1 MLNASLLVAPVS
13 ILVIAFML
21 SLILKDK
28 LGKYVFSTFSA
39 AASLFMVYIGL
50 DVLVSGSKLSYT
62 VFSYNAGILSL
73 GLNKLEL
80 VVDPISAV
88 FLVALG
94 ILGLAVSIYSMSYLE
109 YYLKHKYSL
118 QFFGAAYTLFLASM
132 YMVLT
137 SYNILWFI
145 VFWELMTVFSQLLV
159 AYEFRREVARK
170 AAYKYFFMAKASSEF
185 IILFALITLVYFTNF
200 HTDFSSIRI
209 AIALAA
215 QQNPLLIAGIFVV
228 LLAGL
233 SVKSAI
239 YPVHSWL
246 PDAHSEAPSN
256 ISALL
261 SGIMV
266 KMAIYMM
273 VRSFVWFAP
282 SLITLM

>member
-1 MLNASLLVAPVS
+1 MLNESSLIVPISLL
-13 ILVIAFML
+13 IIAFIV
-21 SLILKDK
+21 SLFVRGK
-28 LGKYVFSTFSA
+28 LGIYLYSTLSA
-39 AASLFMVYIGL
+39 AASLFMMFIGL
-50 DVLVSGSKLSYT
+50 DVLLNTDKLSFT
-62 VFSYNAGILSL
+62 MFSYGAGILSL

-80 VVDPISAV
+80 VVDPVSAV

-94 ILGLAVSIYSMSYLE
+94 ILGLAVSIYSLNYLE
-109 YYLKHKYSL
+109 HYIGKYSL
-118 QFFGAAYTLFLASM
+118 EFFGTTYTLFLASM

-137 SYNILWFI
+137 VYNLIWFI
-145 VFWELMTVFSQLLV
+145 IFWELMTVFSQFLV
-159 AYEFRREVARK
+159 AYEYRRDIARK

-185 IILFALITLVYFTNF
+185 IVLFTLLTLIYLAEFNPDYSNVK
-200 HTDFSSIRI
+200 I
-209 AIALAA
+209 AIALTA
-215 QQNPLLIAGIFVV
+215 QQNPILVAGVFTVLLI
-228 LLAGL
+228 GL

-239 YPVHSWL
+239 YPLHTWL